1 MKKRKNIVKKLL
13 FCLLLTMYCL
23 SVFGC
28 EKTRKEVE
36 KKSITEYY
44 TGEQLKLPQDANYI
58 CDIYEKSDSNYLA
71 VTASASGLIWETDDG
86 GQSWEKVTEKPQE
99 VSKYYLNEAA
109 FVDDNSVFCVFFNQ
123 KTEDT
128 IEAEYYLITL
138 NGKCEKVELSGIGAE
153 TDAFSDIQV
162 KDSLVFGRDEE
173 GKVVAFDIESGK
185 KEHSYSCDMYT
196 NLYFFQGDAIVL
208 VGPNGAE
215 TYDVKKEKREKENT
229 YVEEQVYSIARKS
242 SSYPMKVLEENEK
255 IYCMSLKGVFEIDQ
269 KSQKV
274 TTLMEGREQS
284 FGNINTWLYSF
295 HVCSDQNMIAS
306 MTTMDGECELW
317 LYTYQKE
324 GVERKVIANE
334 VSVYSLEY
342 DSRLEDEIN
351 QYNAKKDDGYVEY
364 SYGTNGADSVTKS
377 DAIKQLNTELLAG
390 KGPDIIVL
398 DGLSVNSYIEKGV
411 LADLSELLS
420 DDYLENVYQPYKN
433 ENSVYAIPRYV
444 KLMGIMGEAEAV
456 ESAGQIRTFANEIV
470 KLYKDNPEETILDLY
485 YDSCYMDVLYQSYGS
500 MLLDDGK
507 ISEQGLEEFYESI
520 KKIQDVVIKQYETVS
535 REKNVKSDFDYLYT
549 ESWDWSCQA
558 VAAKEARLTVG
569 GITNVNDYAKA
580 QTYCEDNSELSWVI
594 QTGKESGDYIPEQ
607 IFGINVNSS
616 NMVGAKA
623 YLTYM
628 LSEEAYDENDG
639 NMPGFPIN
647 KHALKHQMDNVQD
660 WSDEFVGNTGKTV
673 LLPEIKFGKQ
683 EEKSL
688 LNTLEGLNTVSDSDA
703 TLKEIIMEQAERY
716 VNAEG
721 SIEECVKEAKEKAN
735 IYLME

>member
-1 MKKRKNIVKKLL
+1 MKKKKNMVKKLL
-13 FCLLLTMYCL
+13 LFLLLTMYCL
-23 SVFGC
+23 SISGC

-44 TGEQLKLPQDANYI
+44 TREQLKLPKDANYI
-58 CDIYEKSDSNYLA
+58 CDIWEKNESNYLA
-71 VTASASGLIWETDDG
+71 VTASASGLIWETEDG
-86 GQSWEKVTEKPQE
+86 GQSWEKLIDKPEE
-99 VSKYYLNEAA
+99 VYQYYLSE
-109 FVDDNSVFCVFFNQ
+109 SVFIDENNIFCIFFNQ
-123 KTEDT
+123 KTEDMV
-128 IEAEYYLITL
+128 EAEYYLISL
-138 NGKCEKVELSGIGAE
+138 DGECKKLELSGIGTE
-153 TDAFSDIQV
+153 TDAFSDIKV
-162 KDSLVFGRDEE
+162 KDSMIFGRDTA
-173 GKVVAFDIESGK
+173 GKVEAFDMKSGK
-185 KEHSYSCDMYT
+185 REHIYSCDMYT
-196 NLYFFQGDAIVL
+196 NLYFFQGDDIVL
-208 VGPNGAE
+208 IGPNGAE
-215 TYDVKKEKREKENT
+215 TYDVKKETREKENT

-242 SSYPMKVLEENEK
+242 SSYPTKVLEENEK
-255 IYCMSLKGVFEIDQ
+255 IYCMSLKGFFEIDQ

-295 HVCSDQNMIAS
+295 HICFNQNMIAS

-317 LYTYQKE
+317 LYTYQKD

-456 ESAGQIRTFANEIV
+456 ESAGQIRTFADEIV
-470 KLYKDNPEETILDLY
+470 KLYKDNPKETILDLY

-507 ISEQGLEEFYESI
+507 ISEQGLEEFYENI

-594 QTGKESGDYIPEQ
+594 QAGNESGDYIPEQ

-628 LSEEAYDENDG
+628 LSEEAYNENDG

-647 KHALKHQMDNVQD
+647 KHALEHQMDNVQD

-688 LNTLEGLNTVSDSDA
+688 WNTLEGLNMVSDTDA